1 MNKIDVALNG
11 LLQKY
16 DVKPDNTLN
25 LLPGWNFIGKKLQNG
40 DLPLLTWRVNRKFT
54 ELQKIV
60 SAGVVEDVS
69 MLRFSCFGSSD
80 KWSLETLMYKEFD
93 LCEFLT
99 GGKIISL
106 HATLSDNLAGNVIIK
121 MDNGIIG
128 SVEVGTQLPP
138 RHSLIDRHEI
148 IARRGVASDLVVD
161 TQIPQSSIYTYTD
174 QDIET
179 YKDVDSELFGFDELE
194 VEHIRSAFEVMKNP
208 GIAPELIL
216 QHNHLSML
224 VMAAFESDRDN
235 KKIEVN

>member
-1 MNKIDVALNG
+1 MNKKINYKNKIDVALNG

-16 DVKPDNTLN
+16 DVKQDNTLN

-99 GGKIISL
+99 GG
-106 HATLSDNLAGNVIIK
+106 
-121 MDNGIIG
+121 
-128 SVEVGTQLPP
+128 
-138 RHSLIDRHEI
+138 
-148 IARRGVASDLVVD
+148 
-161 TQIPQSSIYTYTD
+161 
-174 QDIET
+174 
-179 YKDVDSELFGFDELE
+179 
-194 VEHIRSAFEVMKNP
+194 
-208 GIAPELIL
+208 
-216 QHNHLSML
+216 
-224 VMAAFESDRDN
+224 
-235 KKIEVN
+235 

>member
-80 KWSLETLMYKEFD
+80 KWSLEALMYKEFD

-179 YKDVDSELFGFDELE
+179 YKDVDNELFGFDELE

>member
-138 RHSLIDRHEI
+138 RHSLVDRHEI

-179 YKDVDSELFGFDELE
+179 YKDVDNELFGFDELE

>member
-161 TQIPQSSIYTYTD
+161 TQIPQSSIYTYTN

-179 YKDVDSELFGFDELE
+179 YKDVDNELFGFDELE

>member
-179 YKDVDSELFGFDELE
+179 YKDVDNELFGFDELE